1 MARVRC
7 LLLWMP
13 KGQVIG
19 QPHRR
24 YRSKPQG
31 RPMVSSGLPGS
42 VSIACLASRERQ
54 LGEPSVAG
62 VQDDLLFGI

>member
-1 MARVRC
+1 
-7 LLLWMP
+7 
-13 KGQVIG
+13 
-19 QPHRR
+19 
-24 YRSKPQG
+24 
-31 RPMVSSGLPGS
+31 MVSSGLPGS